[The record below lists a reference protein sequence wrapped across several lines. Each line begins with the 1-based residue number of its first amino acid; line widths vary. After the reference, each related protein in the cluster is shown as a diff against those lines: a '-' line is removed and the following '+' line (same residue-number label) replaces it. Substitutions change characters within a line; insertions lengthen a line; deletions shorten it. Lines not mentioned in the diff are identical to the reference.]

1 MNKNQNNSCF
11 YNNNEWNGVFMVAFE
26 RAKSGINQLDETL
39 DNIRLGDNVVWQ
51 VSNLKEFSYFVNPFI
66 KQALKDERN
75 LIYINFGQHEP
86 LIEMDDSDF
95 EKLAENERNPN
106 KEFAMIEKDGI
117 KIYKVDPTMQFELFT
132 LEVHNIIKK
141 EGWDA
146 FYVFDCLSDLQS
158 AWSTDLMMGNFF
170 RVTCPYLFSLDTI
183 AYFPIIRG
191 KHSFEAIAKIRETTQ
206 LFLDIYSN
214 KDVVYVHPLK
224 VWNRYSQN
232 MFLGHKYTPETGE
245 VITLTDGLE
254 VSKYYSIINKTSTYH
269 NEQNTDSWERFFT
282 LTELQHENGEDV
294 SDKCDLMCNMMMTKE
309 PNVAVKIKE
318 YFAYEDYLSIYHRL
332 VGSGM
337 IGGKACGMLLARK
350 IIEKNRPDI
359 YSKFEPDD
367 SFYIGSDLF
376 YTYIVSN
383 DLWDLRVKQRT
394 DEGYYEAGIQLEE
407 ALKNGKFS
415 DDIKNEFRRILD
427 YFGQSPI
434 IVRSSSL
441 LEDGFGNA
449 FAGKYESVFCVNQ
462 GPIEDRLEAFEEAV
476 KTVYSSMMNISALE
490 YRLLN
495 GLDKNDE
502 QMALLVQR
510 VSGSYCGDY
519 FFPTMAGVGFSYS
532 SYLPSPD
539 MKHDAGML
547 RLVMGLGTKAV
558 DRTENDY
565 PRIINLDRP
574 KAITLQNVKDRHRY
588 SQHSLDVLDIKNVS
602 IHDIPVNDGLEV
614 IPRYAK
620 RFVIEHD
627 REAERRLRE
636 RGQKREVVFVNCNG
650 IVNNDEFTSIMEDLL
665 KTLEEAYEYPVDVEY
680 TINVGQD
687 RNFVINLLQCRPL
700 QISTTNEVIKIPKDK
715 GDTYFHIK
723 NSSMGRSRNEK
734 IDTLVYV
741 NPHKYYEY
749 PYNKKSSIARIIGKI
764 NAYCRQ
770 NNKKSMLIVPGR
782 IGTSSPELGIP
793 VVFADISQ
801 FSAILEESYSE
812 VGYVPELSFGSHM
825 FQDLVEADIYYGAL
839 FENENRL
846 EFNKELIKDY
856 PNKLHEIDDSLS
868 SELYDMIHVVDFNDN
883 FEFYYDMTND
893 EGKCILN

>member
-1 MNKNQNNSCF
+1 
-11 YNNNEWNGVFMVAFE
+11 MVAFE
-26 RAKSGINQLDETL
+26 RVKSGIEQLDETL

-51 VSNLKEFSYFVNPFI
+51 VSNLDEFSYFVNPYV
-66 KQALKDERN
+66 KQALKDKRN

-86 LIEMDDSDF
+86 LIPMSDDDFKELEAEM
-95 EKLAENERNPN
+95 NNPET
-106 KEFAMIEKDGI
+106 EFAMIERNGI
-117 KIYKVDPTMQFELFT
+117 KIYKVDPMEQFESFT
-132 LEVHNIIKK
+132 LEVHNIITK
-141 EGWDA
+141 EGYDA

-158 AWSTDLMMGNFF
+158 AWATDLMMGNFF
-170 RVTCPYLFSLDTI
+170 RVTCPYLFILDTV
-183 AYFPIIRG
+183 AFFPVIRG
-191 KHSFEAIAKIRETTQ
+191 KHSFESIAKIRETTQ
-206 LFLDIYSN
+206 LFLDVYSN
-214 KDVVYVHPLK
+214 EKEVYIHPLK
-224 VWNRYSQN
+224 VWNRYSQT
-232 MFLGHKYTPETGE
+232 MFLGHKYNPESGE
-245 VITLTDGLE
+245 VTTLTDGME
-254 VSKYYSIINKTSTYH
+254 VSKFYQVINSTSAYH

-282 LTELQHENGEDV
+282 ATELLRQNGVDV
-294 SDKCDLMCNMMMTKE
+294 SDRCDLMCSMMMAKDE
-309 PNVAVKIKE
+309 QVAEKIKQ
-318 YFAYEDYLSIYHRL
+318 YFDYDDYISIYNRL

-350 IIEKNRPDI
+350 IIEKDRPDI
-359 YSKFEPDD
+359 HSYFEPDD

-383 DLWDLRVKQRT
+383 DLWNIRVKQRT
-394 DEGYYEAGIQLEE
+394 DEGYYEAGKELEE
-407 ALKNGKFS
+407 GLKNGVFP
-415 DDIKNEFRRILD
+415 DDIKNEFRRVLD

-462 GPIEDRLEAFEEAV
+462 GSIEERLEAFEEAV

-510 VSGSYCGDY
+510 VSGSYCEDY

-574 KAITLQNVKDRHRY
+574 KAITLQNVRDRHRY
-588 SQHSLDVLDIKNVS
+588 SQHSLDVLDLKNVS
-602 IHDIPVNDGLEV
+602 IHDIPVEEGLDV
-614 IPRYAK
+614 LPKYSK

-636 RGQKREVVFVNCNG
+636 RGQRRDVVFVNCNG
-650 IVNNDEFTSIMEDLL
+650 IVNNDEFTSMMKDLL
-665 KTLEEAYEYPVDVEY
+665 KTLEEAYDYPVDVEY

-687 RNFVINLLQCRPL
+687 KSFVINLLQCRPL
-700 QISTTNEVIKIPKDK
+700 QISTTNEIIEIPENK
-715 GDTYFHIK
+715 GETYFHIK
-723 NSSMGRSRNEK
+723 NSSMGRSRSENIE
-734 IDTLVYV
+734 TLVYV

-764 NAYCRQ
+764 NAYCRE

-839 FENENRL
+839 FENDNRL

-856 PNKLHEIDDSLS
+856 PNKLHDIDNQLS
-868 SELYDMIHVVDFNDN
+868 EELYDMIHVIDFDDENL
-883 FEFYYDMTND
+883 EFFHDMKND
-893 EGKCILN
+893 ESKCILE

>member
-1 MNKNQNNSCF
+1 
-11 YNNNEWNGVFMVAFE
+11 MVAFE
-26 RAKSGINQLDETL
+26 RVKSGIEQLDETL

-51 VSNLKEFSYFVNPFI
+51 VSNLNEFSYFVNPYV
-66 KQALKDERN
+66 KQALEDGRN

-86 LIEMDDSDF
+86 LIPMCDEDF
-95 EKLAENERNPN
+95 EELEAERNNPDN
-106 KEFAMIEKDGI
+106 EFAMIERNGI
-117 KIYKVDPTMQFELFT
+117 KIYKVDPMEQFESFT
-132 LEVHNIIKK
+132 LEVHNIITK
-141 EGWDA
+141 EGYDA

-158 AWSTDLMMGNFF
+158 AWATDLMMGNFF
-170 RVTCPYLFSLDTI
+170 RVTCPYLFILDTV
-183 AYFPIIRG
+183 AFFPVIRG
-191 KHSFEAIAKIRETTQ
+191 KHSFESIAKIRETTQ
-206 LFLDIYSN
+206 LFLDVYSN
-214 KDVVYVHPLK
+214 KDDVYIHPLK
-224 VWNRYSQN
+224 VWNRYSQT
-232 MFLGHKYTPETGE
+232 MFLGHKYNPETGD
-245 VITLTDGLE
+245 VTTLTDGME
-254 VSKYYSIINKTSTYH
+254 VSKFYQVINSASAYN

-282 LTELQHENGEDV
+282 ATELLRQNGVDV
-294 SDKCDLMCNMMMTKE
+294 SDRCDLMCGMMMAKDE
-309 PNVAVKIKE
+309 KVSEKIKQ
-318 YFAYEDYLSIYHRL
+318 YFDYDDYISINNRL

-350 IIEKNRPDI
+350 IIEKDRPDI
-359 YSKFEPDD
+359 HNYFEPDD

-383 DLWDLRVKQRT
+383 DLWNIRVRQRT
-394 DEGYYEAGIQLEE
+394 DEGYYEAGKELEE
-407 ALKNGKFS
+407 GLKNGVFP
-415 DDIKNEFRRILD
+415 DDIKNEFRRVLD

-462 GPIEDRLEAFEEAV
+462 GSLEDRLEAFEEAV

-574 KAITLQNVKDRHRY
+574 KANTLQNVKDRHRY
-588 SQHSLDVLDIKNVS
+588 SQHSLDVLDLKNIS
-602 IHDIPVNDGLEV
+602 IHDIPVDKGLDV
-614 IPRYAK
+614 LPKYAK

-636 RGQKREVVFVNCNG
+636 RGQRREVVFVNCNG
-650 IVNNDEFTSIMEDLL
+650 IVNNDEFTSMMKDLL
-665 KTLEEAYEYPVDVEY
+665 KTLEKAYDYPVDVEY
-680 TINVGQD
+680 TINVGPD
-687 RNFVINLLQCRPL
+687 KSFVINLLQCRPL
-700 QISTTNEVIKIPKDK
+700 QISTTNEVIEIPQNK
-715 GDTYFHIK
+715 GETYFHIK
-723 NSSMGRSRNEK
+723 NSSMGRSRSENIE
-734 IDTLVYV
+734 TLVYV

-749 PYNKKSSIARIIGKI
+749 PYNKKSSVARIIGEI
-764 NAYCRQ
+764 NAYCKA

-839 FENENRL
+839 FENDNRL
-846 EFNKELIKDY
+846 AFNKDLIKDY
-856 PNKLHEIDDSLS
+856 HNKLLEIDDSLS
-868 SELYDMIHVVDFNDN
+868 EELYDMIHVIDFDDKNL
-883 FEFYYDMTND
+883 EFFHDMEND
-893 EGKCILN
+893 ESKCILE

>member
-1 MNKNQNNSCF
+1 
-11 YNNNEWNGVFMVAFE
+11 MVAFE
-26 RAKSGINQLDETL
+26 RVKSGIEQLDETL

-51 VSNLKEFSYFVNPFI
+51 VSNLNEFSYFVNPYV
-66 KQALKDERN
+66 KQALEDGRN

-86 LIEMDDSDF
+86 LIPMCDEDL
-95 EKLAENERNPN
+95 EELEAERNNPET
-106 KEFAMIEKDGI
+106 EFAMIERNGI
-117 KIYKVDPTMQFELFT
+117 KIYKVDPMEQFESFT
-132 LEVHNIIKK
+132 LEVHNIISK
-141 EGWDA
+141 EGYDA

-158 AWSTDLMMGNFF
+158 AWATDLMMGNFF
-170 RVTCPYLFSLDTI
+170 RVTCPYLFILDTV
-183 AYFPIIRG
+183 AFFPVIRG
-191 KHSFEAIAKIRETTQ
+191 KHSFESIAKIRETTQ
-206 LFLDIYSN
+206 LFLDVYSN
-214 KDVVYVHPLK
+214 EKEVYIHPLK
-224 VWNRYSQN
+224 VWNRYSQT
-232 MFLGHKYTPETGE
+232 MFLGHKYDPETGD
-245 VITLTDGLE
+245 VTTLTDGME
-254 VSKYYSIINKTSTYH
+254 VSKFYQVINSASAYN

-282 LTELQHENGEDV
+282 ATELLRQNGVDV
-294 SDKCDLMCNMMMTKE
+294 SDRCDLMCSMMMAKDE
-309 PNVAVKIKE
+309 KVGEKIKK
-318 YFAYEDYLSIYHRL
+318 YFDYEDYISIYNRL

-350 IIEKNRPDI
+350 IIEKDRPDI
-359 YSKFEPDD
+359 HNYFEPDD

-383 DLWDLRVKQRT
+383 DLWNIRVRQRT
-394 DEGYYEAGIQLEE
+394 DEGYYEAGKELEE
-407 ALKNGKFS
+407 GLKNGVFP
-415 DDIKNEFRRILD
+415 DDIKNEFRRVLD

-462 GPIEDRLEAFEEAV
+462 GSIEDRLEAFEEAV

-532 SYLPSPD
+532 SYLPSPE
-539 MKHDAGML
+539 MRHDAGML

-588 SQHSLDVLDIKNVS
+588 SQHSLDVLDLKNIS
-602 IHDIPVNDGLEV
+602 IHDIPVDEGLEV
-614 IPRYAK
+614 LPRYAK

-636 RGQKREVVFVNCNG
+636 RGQRRDVVFVNCNG
-650 IVNNDEFTSIMEDLL
+650 IVNNDEFTSLMKELL
-665 KTLEEAYEYPVDVEY
+665 KTLEEAYDYPVDMEY

-687 RNFVINLLQCRPL
+687 KSFVINLLQCRPL
-700 QISTTNEVIKIPKDK
+700 QVSTTNEDIEIPENK
-715 GDTYFHIK
+715 GETFFHIK
-723 NSSMGRSRNEK
+723 NSSMGRSRADE
-734 IDTLVYV
+734 IETLVYV

-749 PYNKKSSIARIIGKI
+749 PYNQKSSVARIIGKI
-764 NAYCRQ
+764 NAYCRE

-839 FENENRL
+839 FENDNRL
-846 EFNKELIKDY
+846 EFNSDLLKNF
-856 PNKLHEIDDSLS
+856 PNKLLDIDDTLTD
-868 SELYDMIHVVDFNDN
+868 ELYDMIQVIDFDDKKL
-883 FEFYYDMTND
+883 EFFYDMKND
-893 EGKCILN
+893 ESKCILD